1 MKNLSKE
8 KRNRLILVGL
18 GTLVIIAAIWQAL
31 VTTQKRSLEVM
42 AQQIR
47 DKKARVESAQRL
59 VNSSTQIQ
67 KNLEV
72 TGEKLKAIESEMA
85 SGDMYSWVIL
95 TVNKFREGYKVEI
108 PQYSREVPCEV
119 GMFSKFPYKGALF
132 TLRGNA
138 YFHDLGKFLADFENR
153 FPYIRVQNLTL
164 EPAATSSA
172 NNATDSE
179 KLAFQMELVTLINPH
194 AH

>member
-8 KRNRLILVGL
+8 KRNRLILIGL
-18 GTLVIIAAIWQAL
+18 GTVVIIAAIWQAL
-31 VTTQKRSLEVM
+31 VTTQKHSLEIM

-47 DKKARVESAQRL
+47 DKKAKVDSAQRL
-59 VNSSTQIQ
+59 VNSSSQIQ
-67 KNLEV
+67 KNLEG
-72 TGEKLKAIESEMA
+72 TSEKLKAIENDMA
-85 SGDMYSWVIL
+85 SGDMYSWIIL

-119 GMFSKFPYKGALF
+119 GMFSKFPYRAALF

-153 FPYIRVQNLTL
+153 FPYIRVQNLTV
-164 EPAATSSA
+164 EPAASSA
-172 NNATDSE
+172 ANNTSDSE